1 MATKQR
7 GRRSSAQLMSPKPLE
22 LYPRQPVPPEL
33 SGEAA
38 EVFRAIVDTEE
49 AAWFNKSNIQLL
61 VQYCRHTI
69 TAKRVAELIEAAGD
83 SDLDLYGRLLV
94 MQRAESAALASL
106 SVKLRLAPSSA
117 RKNRGQ
123 PRPDGP
129 KPWQRGGYPHI
140 VE

>member
-1 MATKQR
+1 
-7 GRRSSAQLMSPKPLE
+7 MSPKPLQTH
-22 LYPRQPVPPEL
+22 PRQPVPDEL

-83 SDLDLYGRLLV
+83 RDIDLYGRLLV
-94 MQRAESAALASL
+94 MQRAESGAIAQLAT
-106 SVKLRLAPSSA
+106 KLRLAPSSA

-123 PRPDGP
+123 PRHEGP
-129 KPWQRGGYPHI
+129 KPWEREFPHI